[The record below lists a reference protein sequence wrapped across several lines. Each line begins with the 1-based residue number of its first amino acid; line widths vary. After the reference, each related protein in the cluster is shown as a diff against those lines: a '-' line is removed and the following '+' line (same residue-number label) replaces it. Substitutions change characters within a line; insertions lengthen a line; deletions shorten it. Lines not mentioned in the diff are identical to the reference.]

1 MGQQGFPGDKGD
13 IEEQIKDWVQ
23 NLKKKVGADGPGK
36 GNGGGPPS
44 MPSFDTG
51 KLILPALGLLIII
64 AAYSSFYKVELSEE
78 AVVTRFGKYV
88 DTVGPGPHFKLP
100 FGVDKHFIVASK
112 VTLQEQ
118 FGFRSEEARRY
129 SGSSS
134 AGKRQ
139 DSKESLMLT
148 GDLNVADVE
157 WAIQYRI
164 ADPWK
169 YLFHARDVTRN
180 IRDVSMSIMR
190 RVVGDRLA
198 GEVLTVA
205 RVAIAAEA
213 KVLTQEVLDQY
224 DMGINIEQV
233 ILQDVN
239 PPEPVKPAF
248 NEVNAAKQEQ
258 EQAINNAEREYNK
271 IIPEARGKAEQVI
284 ANARAYEIEMV
295 NRAKGDAS
303 QFTNV
308 LKEYKLAPKV
318 TKERLYIETM
328 EEIFSQMAKLTIV
341 DQNVKGLLP
350 IYSQT
355 PTANLPQEV
364 KK

>member
-13 IEEQIKDWVQ
+13 IEDQIKDWVQ
-23 NLKKKVGADGPGK
+23 NLKKKVGADGPGG
-36 GNGGGPPS
+36 GNGSRPPS
-44 MPSFDTG
+44 MPSFDSG
-51 KLILPALGLLIII
+51 KLLLPLLGLVIII
-64 AAYSSFYKVELSEE
+64 AAYTSFYKVELSEE

-100 FGVDKHFIVASK
+100 FGIDKHFIVASK

-118 FGFRSEEARRY
+118 FGFRSEDARKY
-129 SGSSS
+129 GGASS
-134 AGKRQ
+134 KQ
-139 DSKESLMLT
+139 QESKESLMLT

-157 WAIQYRI
+157 WAVQYRI

-198 GEVLTVA
+198 GEVLTTA

-213 KVLTQEVLDQY
+213 ETLTQEVLDQY
-224 DMGINIEQV
+224 DMGIKIEQV

-239 PPEPVKPAF
+239 PPDPVKPAF

-271 IIPEARGKAEQVI
+271 IIPEARGKAEQDI

-318 TKERLYIETM
+318 TKDRLYIETM
-328 EEIFSQMAKLTIV
+328 EEIFSHMVKLTIV
-341 DQNVKGLLP
+341 DQDVKGLLP
-350 IYSQT
+350 VYSQSKPSVT
-355 PTANLPQEV
+355 ELEV